1 MEPKAKTAA
10 EADVWKLRLYVA
22 GLTPKSLEA
31 FSNLKNLCEA
41 HLKGRYAIEVIDLI
55 EFPELARIDQIL
67 AIPTLVRRHPKP
79 TRRII
84 GDLSDTASVMAGL
97 ELVPVDGGEKDE

>member
-1 MEPKAKTAA
+1 MGSKAGSANGR
-10 EADVWKLRLYVA
+10 DVWKLRLYVA

-31 FSNLKNLCEA
+31 FANLKSLCEA

-67 AIPTLVRRHPKP
+67 AIPTLVRRCPKP
-79 TRRII
+79 ACRII

-97 ELVPVDGGEKDE
+97 DIVQMAGGENDE